1 LARRL
6 KHRTPRPAHGPILRP
21 ARRLGK
27 PVFDLHGQSELL
39 ALTYSLGGLGVI
51 IAWIVD
57 PLNIGNRA
65 GMAILL
71 GFVFAAAIV
80 LYAIRNHPPQYTGDL
95 AIIGSLVLIDLAL
108 FFTKLHSHPGLLS
121 PFFVWVGFAS
131 PLWFPRRRAT
141 LYVLLA
147 MAASGLVIVVAGSAE
162 AVAGWVITTVTLIV
176 AFCITS
182 FLSDALVKRERLAVV
197 GEMASVVGH
206 DLRNPLG
213 AASNALFLLHHSL
226 RADATE
232 DQNRLFHMAEREI
245 AKASD
250 IISDLSSYVRPGPPV
265 IASVDLD
272 TLIDEVLE
280 VVPAPTNVDVRVE
293 ICPITLLADKGQLA
307 QVLTN
312 LVTNAYDAMGDQGSL
327 HLTASVESRTAVI
340 RIEDDGPGIEPSLGE
355 RIFEPFYTT
364 KHQGTGLGLAN
375 VRRLVEAHGGSVHL
389 DSSVARGTRFIV
401 RLPCHPRPK
410 KGDRANE
417 LEGRPDSFPDRTRR
431 TSRSGPR
438 SKPHPTDSAET
449 GAPSPPIILTGA
461 GHETGVTSSTDIPE
475 ATT

>member
-1 LARRL
+1 
-6 KHRTPRPAHGPILRP
+6 
-21 ARRLGK
+21 LGK

-39 ALTYSLGGLGVI
+39 ALTYSLGGLAVI

-71 GFVFAAAIV
+71 GFVFAAAVV
-80 LYAIRNHPPQYTGDL
+80 LYMLRAHPPRYTGDL
-95 AIIGSLVLIDLAL
+95 AILGSLILIDLAL

-147 MAASGLVIVVAGSAE
+147 MAASGLVIVVAGTPE

-182 FLSDALVKRERLAVV
+182 FLSDALVKRERLAAV
-197 GEMASVVGH
+197 GEMASVIGH

-213 AASNALFLLHHSL
+213 AVSNALFLLHHTL
-226 RADATE
+226 GVDVTE
-232 DQNRLFHMAEREI
+232 DQERHFHMAEREI

-250 IISDLSSYVRPGPPV
+250 IISDLSSYVRPGRSV
-265 IASVDLD
+265 ITEVDLG
-272 TLIDEVLE
+272 TLVEEVLE
-280 VVPAPTNVDVRVE
+280 VVPARASIDVRVE
-293 ICPITLLADKGQLA
+293 VCPITVLGDKGQLA

-312 LVTNAYDAMGDQGSL
+312 LVTNAYDAMGDRGSL
-327 HLTASVESRTAVI
+327 HVMASVVGRTAVI
-340 RIEDDGPGIEPSLGE
+340 KIEDDGPGIEPSLAE

-389 DSSVARGTRFIV
+389 DSNVTRGTGFIV
-401 RLPCHPRPK
+401 TLPYHPVPRKGIEVNDTEALLVSYRGDSRLAPVPPNRPK
-410 KGDRANE
+410 PN
-417 LEGRPDSFPDRTRR
+417 P
-431 TSRSGPR
+431 SGSPG
-438 SKPHPTDSAET
+438 TE
-449 GAPSPPIILTGA
+449 APSRR
-461 GHETGVTSSTDIPE
+461 
-475 ATT
+475 

>member
-1 LARRL
+1 
-6 KHRTPRPAHGPILRP
+6 
-21 ARRLGK
+21 
-27 PVFDLHGQSELL
+27 VFDLHGQSELL
-39 ALTYSLGGLGVI
+39 ALTYLLGGLAVT

-71 GFVFAAAIV
+71 GFVFAAAVI
-80 LYAIRNHPPQYTGDL
+80 LYVMRNNPPAYTGDL
-95 AIIGSLVLIDLAL
+95 SILGSLVLIDLAL

-141 LYVLLA
+141 LYVLLT
-147 MAASGLVIVVAGSAE
+147 MAASGLVIVVAGTAA

-197 GEMASVVGH
+197 GEMASVIGH

-213 AASNALFLLHHSL
+213 AVSNALFLLHHSL
-226 RADATE
+226 GADVTE
-232 DQNRLFHMAEREI
+232 DQVRHFHMAEREI

-250 IISDLSSYVRPGPPV
+250 IVSDISSYVRPGPPV
-265 IASVDLD
+265 ITAVDLG
-272 TLIDEVLE
+272 TLIEEVLE
-280 VVPAPTNVDVRVE
+280 VAPARKSIDVKVDVS
-293 ICPITLLADKGQLA
+293 PITLLGDKGQLA

-312 LVTNAYDAMGDQGSL
+312 LVTNAYDAMEDRGSL
-327 HLTASVESRTAVI
+327 HVTASVEGRTAVI
-340 RIEDDGPGIEPSLGE
+340 RVEDDGPGIEPSLAE

-364 KHQGTGLGLAN
+364 KHHGTGLGLAN

-389 DSSVARGTRFIV
+389 DRSLARGTGFIV
-401 RLPCHPRPK
+401 TLPYRSPPTNGGGVSEFEGLPGSHRDGTRRAAEPVQRPK
-410 KGDRANE
+410 PN
-417 LEGRPDSFPDRTRR
+417 
-431 TSRSGPR
+431 
-438 SKPHPTDSAET
+438 PTGSAGTE
-449 GAPSPPIILTGA
+449 APSRR
-461 GHETGVTSSTDIPE
+461 
-475 ATT
+475 

>member
-6 KHRTPRPAHGPILRP
+6 NRRSSRPPRGPILRP

-27 PVFDLHGQSELL
+27 PSFDLHGQSELL
-39 ALTYSLGGLGVI
+39 ALTYSLGGLAVI

-65 GMAILL
+65 GMGILL
-71 GFVFAAAIV
+71 GFVFAAAAV
-80 LYAIRNHPPQYTGDL
+80 LYAMRSHPLRYTGDL
-95 AIIGSLVLIDLAL
+95 AILGSLVLIDLAL

-197 GEMASVVGH
+197 GEMASVIGH

-213 AASNALFLLHHSL
+213 AVSNALFLLHHSL
-226 RADATE
+226 GADATE
-232 DQNRLFHMAEREI
+232 DQERHFHMAEREI
-245 AKASD
+245 GKASD
-250 IISDLSSYVRPGPPV
+250 IISDLSSFVRPRPPV
-265 IASVDLD
+265 ITSVDLR
-272 TLIDEVLE
+272 TLIEEVLE
-280 VVPAPTNVDVRVE
+280 VAPVRKNIDVRVE
-293 ICPITLLADKGQLA
+293 VCPITLLADKGQLA

-312 LVTNAYDAMGDQGSL
+312 LVTNAYDAMGDRGSL
-327 HLTASVESRTAVI
+327 QVTASVEGRTAVI
-340 RIEDDGPGIEPSLGE
+340 KVEDDGPGIDPSLAE

-375 VRRLVEAHGGSVHL
+375 VRRLVEAHGGWVHL
-389 DSSVARGTRFIV
+389 DSGVARGTGFLV
-401 RLPCHPRPK
+401 TLPYHPPLK
-410 KGDRANE
+410 KRAGVNE
-417 LEGRPDSFPDRTRR
+417 LDGLPGSIRDGTTSIPAGTPSEAEPDPV
-431 TSRSGPR
+431 SRN
-438 SKPHPTDSAET
+438 
-449 GAPSPPIILTGA
+449 
-461 GHETGVTSSTDIPE
+461 
-475 ATT
+475 